1 MSQSMHLAI
10 RRSRRAPSGVALLA
24 SCLAA
29 AAAGAEPVG
38 QIVGIEGQV
47 GVKSRS
53 GASYRPAALD
63 GRLELG
69 DWIRTER
76 ASRAKLLLRGDTLVS
91 VDEETELGVDES
103 VLGGA
108 GAPTRVIEQVSGQM
122 LTTVGETFGGAA
134 RLEVHTPT
142 AVLGIKGTVFEV
154 RVREETL
161 VCVHDGRVS
170 ARNRDASVTGE
181 LEVPPGWCREV
192 QPGKPPGGLISPP
205 RDFRS
210 TGPGPGAGGS
220 LPGIEAL
227 LFGRD
232 PNLPRVSSGPGENGA
247 AGEPDLGGGGT
258 GRRGDLF
265 EWLAEVPPVGAAPD
279 SEGSAPENVDPEAAY
294 ESDVDTD
301 LAGNEGI
308 AGEGVSIGGGETP
321 GAEGGETPAN

>member
-1 MSQSMHLAI
+1 MSTSGSFSN
-10 RRSRRAPSGVALLA
+10 RFGRRALRGTALVA

-29 AAAGAEPVG
+29 GAVAAEPVG

-47 GVKSRS
+47 SVKQSA
-53 GASYRPAALD
+53 GPSYVPAALD

-76 ASRAKLLLRGDTLVS
+76 ASRAKLLLRGDTLIS
-91 VDEETELGVDES
+91 VDEETEFGLDES

-108 GAPTRVIEQVSGQM
+108 GGAPTRVIEQVSGQIM
-122 LTTVGETFGGAA
+122 TTVGETFGGAA

-154 RVREETL
+154 RVRDATL

-170 ARNRDASVTGE
+170 ARNRNETVKGE
-181 LEVPPGWCREV
+181 LEVSPGWCREV
-192 QPGKPPGGLISPP
+192 REGQPPSGLISPP

-210 TGPGPGAGGS
+210 TGPGPGTGGS

-232 PNLPRVSSGPGENGA
+232 ANLAQVSSGPGENGPA
-247 AGEPDLGGGGT
+247 FGGEELGGGRGS
-258 GRRGDLF
+258 GHRGDLF
-265 EWLAEVPPVGAAPD
+265 DWIAEVPPVGAAPD
-279 SEGSAPENVDPEAAY
+279 QEGDVHELVDPEAAY
-294 ESDVDTD
+294 EDDVDSD
-301 LAGNEGI
+301 LASSAGI
-308 AGEGVSIGGGETP
+308 SDDAISIGGGEAP
-321 GAEGGETPAN
+321 GPDLD